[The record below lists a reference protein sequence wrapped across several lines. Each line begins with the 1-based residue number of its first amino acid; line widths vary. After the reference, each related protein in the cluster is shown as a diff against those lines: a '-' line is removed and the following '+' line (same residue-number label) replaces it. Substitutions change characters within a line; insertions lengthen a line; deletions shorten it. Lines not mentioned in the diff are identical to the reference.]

1 MEYFAFQ
8 QQPYIQLCLI
18 IDDGLALKVSAEN
31 AWLSKWWILQMRMK
45 ISMWIFTW
53 KIDRKWM
60 FKWHCD
66 NDELANVS
74 VQDARMFEKVFPGRI
89 IHQAIASAHWSWLLW
104 SLFKKQWF
112 WDQFT
117 RTDPPLRNISVG
129 GMMFGKTYFS
139 RGGIKIPM
147 PLWLTMWELIK
158 MDLRY

>member
-74 VQDARMFEKVFPGRI
+74 VQDARMFEKSSRAESFIKPSHLPI
-89 IHQAIASAHWSWLLW
+89 
-104 SLFKKQWF
+104 
-112 WDQFT
+112 
-117 RTDPPLRNISVG
+117 DPDCYDRYSRWNSDSETNLPEQILPSGIFQLEEWYLEKLISVVAA
-129 GMMFGKTYFS
+129 
-139 RGGIKIPM
+139 
-147 PLWLTMWELIK
+147 
-158 MDLRY
+158 